1 MPLPRVAH
9 LSTGAAGPRGPISPS
24 ADRGAFGAAPESRAL
39 RYEKGGAMQS
49 LLFPDA
55 HQPPPQK
62 PSPPKQPNNSSYITS
77 SDHPLMMPAG
87 VVVHD
92 EARGARHHPTAS
104 YAQMHGLAAGAKSKR
119 SETARSALTGR
130 DAPGV
135 SSLDAPLGRK
145 PLPPGGERM
154 RYQHPTYAVGR
165 GISGGEARSLLYP
178 EPAVGSGRGAL
189 AAEALGVGPAIK
201 AAYDALCLE
210 VPQLPRDGDGNVD
223 EASMMG
229 ALARRGIAISVDGF
243 AELLARCDVSPH
255 GFPSIADFVR
265 CLERGPREAAPAA
278 ASNLAAAEA
287 VARDEAAAA
296 AAEAAAYEAARREAA
311 AAEAAAA
318 EAAAREAAAAQAA
331 EEAAERAAV
340 DAAAAA
346 YMARGGYR
354 GGGAPPTATEAAQDD
369 DEARAAQYEAYQQQA
384 ERARDMRGRMPLGAR
399 SHVAPI
405 GTGMKSIYAG
415 AGTGKK
421 SHALNGQFTKAFPKG
436 AFDL

>member
-24 ADRGAFGAAPESRAL
+24 AERGAFGAAPESRAL

-92 EARGARHHPTAS
+92 DTRPRHPPTAS

-229 ALARRGIAISVDGF
+229 ALSRRGIAISVDGF

-354 GGGAPPTATEAAQDD
+354 GGGAPPTAAEAAQDD
-369 DEARAAQYEAYQQQA
+369 DEARAAQYEQYQQQA

-399 SHVAPI
+399 SHVAPL
-405 GTGMKSIYAG
+405 GTGMATIYAG
-415 AGTGKK
+415 KGTAKK
-421 SHALNGQFTKAFPKG
+421 SHALNGSFTKAFPRG